1 MKYYLISTD
10 IFNIIYNGVYTIK
23 IYTPNYNIVD
33 KTNVVVPAEIFKN
46 DKYIYLDINK
56 FTLFIFGNSDLVSSV
71 GASEILL
78 KIDLNA
84 SNNFSVVSVDSNTD
98 TITRLY
104 EGNSVKSCV
113 EYMNKN
119 IKNEYLYLA
128 TNSALREILLD
139 DTIDASKLALS
150 TIIQS
155 FMLDKTNNI
164 CDKKYNLEISKVSVK
179 NFSALFG
186 GMNKLNT
193 RPALE
198 GKYLL
203 QVIYDEVL
211 YSFIMYTKI
220 CYNIIVDDSYKFYN
234 ILDEIFNTLFTFLP
248 TIDGYYDLT
257 LDPSVENYLLSEKGL
272 HCMKSLITKYFSR
285 IKKKDDINRILN
297 FLSLFSDE
305 INNKNNEI
313 LNIIKYTLSWYNDN
327 FDYYSE
333 KDKFNEFIT
342 LLIDVLPSNEILE
355 VLDESKLYCLY
366 EAGTDNYAKLN
377 LAKNK
382 TSKIIHNL
390 IYELKIAHDYV
401 YDYRSI
407 KFPRNL
413 MAILFFTSTLT
424 DDDFKNSRREL
435 ITLGKIILLKL
446 LDDYPKQIKERDC
459 MDFSKDLTNYKRL
472 IDMTINN
479 ILRKSDREV
488 IKIII
493 ENVYGLSY
501 NENNNA
507 TIVLNSIKKHII
519 DTPIVKTG
527 NELVDSINEDSE
539 RISNL
544 ITSILLELSI

>member
-1 MKYYLISTD
+1 MKYYLVNTE
-10 IFNIIYNGVYTIK
+10 IFNIMYNRFNNIK
-23 IYTPNYNIVD
+23 FSTPNYNVID
-33 KTNVVVPAEIFKN
+33 NTNVVVPNEIFTK
-46 DKYIYLDINK
+46 DHYFEINK
-56 FTLFIFGNSDLVSSV
+56 FASFMFEKVVLVSSV
-71 GASEILL
+71 GASYNLL

-84 SNNFSVVSVDSNTD
+84 SNNFSVISVDSN

-119 IKNEYLYLA
+119 IKNEYLHLA

-164 CDKKYNLEISKVSVK
+164 CDEKYKLEISKVSVK

-193 RPALE
+193 RSSLK

-203 QVIYDEVL
+203 EVIYDEVL
-211 YSFIMYTKI
+211 YSFFMYIQT
-220 CYNIIVDDSYKFYN
+220 CYNIVIDDNDKFYN

-248 TIDGYYDLT
+248 TIDGYYDLII
-257 LDPSVENYLLSEKGL
+257 DPAIENYLLTEDGL
-272 HCMKSLITKYFSR
+272 HCIKSLITKYFSR
-285 IKKKDDINRILN
+285 IKKPDDINRILN
-297 FLSLFSDE
+297 FLSIFTDA
-305 INNKNNEI
+305 ITNKNNEI
-313 LNIIKYTLSWYNDN
+313 INIIKYTLRWYNDN
-327 FDYYSE
+327 FDYYSD

-342 LLIDVLPSNEILE
+342 FLIEVLPSNEIVE
-355 VLDESKLYCLY
+355 VLDESKLYYLY
-366 EAGTDNYAKLN
+366 EVGTSNYAKLN

-382 TSKIIHNL
+382 TSKIIHN
-390 IYELKIAHDYV
+390 IICDMKFDDDWYE
-401 YDYRSI
+401 YRHI

-413 MAILFFTSTLT
+413 MTILFFTSTLT
-424 DDDFKNSRREL
+424 DDDFKNSRKEL
-435 ITLGKIILLKL
+435 ITLGKTTLKL
-446 LDDYPKQIKERDC
+446 LDNYPKPIKERDC

-472 IDMTINN
+472 IDMTISDV
-479 ILRKSDREV
+479 LRKSNRDEIETV
-488 IKIII
+488 I

-519 DTPIVKTG
+519 DKPIPKTG
-527 NELVDSINEDSE
+527 NKIVDLFNENAE
-539 RISNL
+539 KISNL
-544 ITSILLELSI
+544 ITSILLELSV